1 MQLDPSNPVVALC
14 IEGMQQE
21 GVPGAARRCFER
33 AWELR
38 ADDVDASIAAHFLAR
53 QQETPDEAL
62 AWNQRALDHAR
73 AAPAEKVRLFMASL
87 HLNLGDSLLA
97 TGDARAAREAL
108 VKAREW
114 FDVLPADGYS
124 ALVARGIEG
133 LGARLQSIRTDDEGV
148 DRKTSL

>member
-14 IEGMQQE
+14 VEGMQQE

-53 QQETPDEAL
+53 HQDSPDDTL
-62 AWNQRALDHAR
+62 AWNRRALEHALASPTER
-73 AAPAEKVRLFMASL
+73 VRSFMASL
-87 HLNLGDSLLA
+87 HLNLGDSLLQ
-97 TGDARAAREAL
+97 TGDARGAREAL
-108 VKAREW
+108 AQAREW
-114 FDVLPADGYS
+114 FNVLPADGYS

-133 LGARLQSIRTDDEGV
+133 LDARLQAMHVDDEGV
-148 DRKTSL
+148 DRETSL